1 MGCVTSFLILAHVL
15 SPFMRVLAASKEAI
29 EVTLEK
35 YIHKS
40 TLDKTNFFHFIFI
53 FFSVLFLSFVGFDL
67 SKEDE
72 RSFVFSLLFIL
83 WFTYGVASD
92 KVGVFEFRKTTDYS
106 PSGIFAGIC
115 LCWWVALT
123 DYFLVIEQDSRF
135 SGLFLAYAIFSTIGL
150 IAEFIHYF
158 SDREG
163 ESIAPWYVIRPGQI
177 ILLITLGAM
186 LYFFF
191 YGSWE
196 FHIGDPFDFLSR
208 IIRGH

>member
-1 MGCVTSFLILAHVL
+1 MFHVRKPSL
-15 SPFMRVLAASKEAI
+15 PDSLRSPHKQVLATSMEAF
-29 EVTLEK
+29 EVTLENYK
-35 YIHKS
+35 DKS

-53 FFSVLFLSFVGFDL
+53 FFTVLFLSFIGFDL
-67 SKEDE
+67 SKADE
-72 RSFVFSLLFIL
+72 RSFAFSLLFIL
-83 WFTYGVASD
+83 WVTYGVASD

-106 PSGIFAGIC
+106 PSGVFAGIC

-123 DYFLVIEQDSRF
+123 DYFLVTGQVSRF
-135 SGLFLAYAIFSTIGL
+135 SGLFLAYALFSTVGL

-163 ESIAPWYVIRPGQI
+163 KSIAPWYVIRPGQI

-191 YGSWE
+191 YGSWG

-208 IIRGH
+208 VMRGH